1 MISKHN
7 LLKGLHMT
15 CIKQTSQLK
24 AYIFALLMKTI
35 TTENMHQPYN
45 VQSAMMVPSSFDLI
59 IRGTDDSP
67 MNIIIYKKYI
77 LFKANLK
84 HKYDVDSPWHWLH
97 LELCRCSRHSSAI
110 LSQGCNFN
118 FVKSRCI
125 FPNHKLYRHE
135 IWHTCSCGLPVS
147 ASSYLQ

>member
-7 LLKGLHMT
+7 LVKGLHMT

-35 TTENMHQPYN
+35 TIENMHQPYN
-45 VQSAMMVPSSFDLI
+45 VQSAMTVPSSFDLI
-59 IRGTDDSP
+59 IHSIDNSA

-77 LFKANLK
+77 LFKAYLK
-84 HKYDVDSPWHWLH
+84 YKYDVASRWHWLH
-97 LELCRCSRHSSAI
+97 LELHRCSGLSTAI
-110 LSQGCNFN
+110 LSQGCNVN

-125 FPNHKLYRHE
+125 FPSNHNLYRYE
-135 IWHTCSCGLPVS
+135 IWHTFS
-147 ASSYLQ
+147 